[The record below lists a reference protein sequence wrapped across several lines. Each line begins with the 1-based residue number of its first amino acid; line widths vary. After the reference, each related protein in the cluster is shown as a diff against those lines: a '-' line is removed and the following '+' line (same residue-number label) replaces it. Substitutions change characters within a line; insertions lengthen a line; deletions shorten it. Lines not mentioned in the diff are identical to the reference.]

1 VLRGSTPPSA
11 YDRAVRVAVATSA
24 AVPPQFDDD
33 RRLLDALRARDAE
46 AVAAVWDDPAVR
58 WDEFDRVVIRST
70 WDYPRKHAAFLDWVD
85 ALAPRLLNPAEL
97 VRWNSDKHHLANL
110 TAGGVPVVPT
120 TFVEPGGAVPSLAGE
135 VVVKPAISAG
145 GRDTGRF
152 GPARYDEAAELI
164 RRLQGEGRS
173 AMVQPY
179 MASVD
184 GSGETALTFIAGRFS
199 HAARKGP
206 VLRPDE
212 VAPTRDD
219 EIGGAEVMYDP
230 DIVGP
235 GTATAWEIEA
245 GAQAI
250 AYLRDRFG
258 ADPLYARVDL
268 VAGPD
273 GDPLVLELE
282 AVEPNLFLRHSP
294 DAADRLAAAILAS

>member
-1 VLRGSTPPSA
+1 MLRGSTPASA

-33 RRLLDALRARDAE
+33 RRLLDALLARGAE
-46 AVAAVWDDPAVR
+46 AAAAVWDDPAVR

-70 WDYPRKHAAFLDWVD
+70 WDYPRKHAAFLAWVE
-85 ALAPRLLNPAEL
+85 AVAPRLRNPAEL
-97 VRWNSDKHHLANL
+97 VRWNSDKHHLADL

-152 GPARYDEAAELI
+152 GPATYDEAAELI

-235 GTATAWEIEA
+235 GTATAREIEV

-258 ADPLYARVDL
+258 DDPLYARVDL